1 MFGEFEEMVLYHSVL
16 IKIMLGLVV
25 IGMIIP
31 FLGKVCAKTIKR
43 MRIYMFFSH
52 GLLSMIAFSGIIA
65 LVFSHTSINISIIFM
80 IVAFFALIA
89 LTIIKYKKMLNTR
102 IKKETCVRDMRVL
115 AIQYGVIE
123 IAVIMSLFIS
133 KIMEYKSAIP
143 TP

>member
-1 MFGEFEEMVLYHSVL
+1 MFGEFEEMVLYHSIL